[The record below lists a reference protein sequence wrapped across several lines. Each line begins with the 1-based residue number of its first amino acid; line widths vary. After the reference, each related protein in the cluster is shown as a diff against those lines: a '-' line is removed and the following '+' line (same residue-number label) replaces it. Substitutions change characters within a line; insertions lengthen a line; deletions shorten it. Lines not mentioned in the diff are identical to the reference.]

1 MNQMMNPNVDITL
14 VIRKSADGRMAV
26 SVLPKSNTLKD
37 EAQNSI
43 VPLTLNGTPEELDTG
58 FMQVVERP
66 MQKASGLISNMVQF
80 EAQADKAASSSKGA
94 KEAKAKESKEDRE
107 KREKYEKNLKKAE
120 EHIAAKRHKEAVDAL
135 TEARKYAKPD
145 DLKTIDERLDE
156 QKKLVGQGDL
166 FAMMEEPEQAQPQ
179 QSQVQQ
185 PTQQPTTAQVQPQ
198 PMPEP
203 VKPVQQPT
211 VQQQAAPQHQSAMP
225 QQEMPAQAAHP
236 AQQPYGNPG
245 QGYGDQHGYPQQP
258 QEWPQQAIG
267 AGGTGSQ
274 VLTNLSRLDVT
285 LRALNHPGLFLTVY
299 DPDIVTEA
307 NIGRQL
313 FGWLDIGL
321 NKAQCLVTRINNFF
335 GNDWAAIPDLYPVC
349 PKDARRDNMANI
361 TITCTD
367 NVKSRI
373 DLWKVLKAVPELD
386 YTNNDTPIY
395 WLDFGNSQSSGQV
408 VLGTVPRKI
417 TQPESHLYETVSSLK
432 VVTRLVRYSKVKD
445 NDSGPSCSLVEALE
459 KQDLFI
465 NSTPAQLGCNLLWKM
480 FRHGMIEHH
489 GLYLNLSTM
498 KVNPILI

>member
-58 FMQVVERP
+58 FMQVVARP
-66 MQKASGLISNMVQF
+66 MQKASGLISNMAQF
-80 EAQADKAASSSKGA
+80 EAQADKAASSSKSA
-94 KEAKAKESKEDRE
+94 KEAKAKESKEERE

-185 PTQQPTTAQVQPQ
+185 PTQQPATAQVQPQ

-203 VKPVQQPT
+203 VKPIQQPI

-245 QGYGDQHGYPQQP
+245 QGYSGQYGYPQQAHPKGGYP
-258 QEWPQQAIG
+258 QYAHSNGGMMPPNEGQNAAYPPNGQPRYSQQPMPFDHDMATH
-267 AGGTGSQ
+267 AP
-274 VLTNLSRLDVT
+274 RM
-285 LRALNHPGLFLTVY
+285 A
-299 DPDIVTEA
+299 DPDDAPPYRPEEYA
-307 NIGRQL
+307 EYPDFPASMLQ
-313 FGWLDIGL
+313 
-321 NKAQCLVTRINNFF
+321 
-335 GNDWAAIPDLYPVC
+335 GNYV
-349 PKDARRDNMANI
+349 
-361 TITCTD
+361 
-367 NVKSRI
+367 
-373 DLWKVLKAVPELD
+373 
-386 YTNNDTPIY
+386 
-395 WLDFGNSQSSGQV
+395 
-408 VLGTVPRKI
+408 
-417 TQPESHLYETVSSLK
+417 QP
-432 VVTRLVRYSKVKD
+432 
-445 NDSGPSCSLVEALE
+445 
-459 KQDLFI
+459 Q
-465 NSTPAQLGCNLLWKM
+465 M
-480 FRHGMIEHH
+480 M
-489 GLYLNLSTM
+489 
-498 KVNPILI
+498 